1 MTPLHSKA
9 FAILLFSLG
18 CLDVWSQNDLP
29 QKDRLA
35 QPKTSADEVAD
46 SVRVVAHFM
55 CIWPESDSLVDWTIV
70 RELIPPDC
78 EHFMDESTTDMGHE
92 ECTDQI
98 AFRSGNFM
106 HFPATQPGVYMFF
119 GVMPDSSK
127 ITYSAVVRLGEDILE
142 DWQGA
147 STESGIPLANMN
159 WLETHFLLY
168 PFCD

>member
-1 MTPLHSKA
+1 MDALRSAA
-9 FAILLFSLG
+9 FAFLLLHLG
-18 CLDVWSQNDLP
+18 CLNALGQRDLTP
-29 QKDRLA
+29 TNSLDHSST
-35 QPKTSADEVAD
+35 TSNEVAD

-78 EHFMDESTTDMGHE
+78 EHFMDESTTDMGQE